1 MKENNYPAN
10 KLIIVGEDDLD
21 DKDILEELF
30 SSIDP
35 SVQQHFLNNGEKLVR
50 FLETAEAKD
59 LPCLIL
65 LDYNMPGLNG
75 AEILSSLQ
83 NNVRLKHVPKIIW
96 STSNA
101 IIFKNKCLELGAR
114 DYLVKPSSIKDLKD
128 MLRYILSFCSNDEA
142 RPEASTC

>member
-1 MKENNYPAN
+1 MKEKDQLAS
-10 KLIIVGEDDLD
+10 KFIIVGEDDLD

-30 SSIDP
+30 SSIDS
-35 SVQQHFLNNGEKLVR
+35 SVKLHFLNNGEKLVY
-50 FLETAEAKD
+50 FLEGAEAKD

-83 NNVRLKHVPKIIW
+83 NNERLKHIPKMIW

-101 IIFKNKCLELGAR
+101 AIFKNRCLELGAC
-114 DYLVKPSSIKDLKD
+114 DYLVKPSSIKDLKNT
-128 MLRYILSFCSNDEA
+128 LQYILSFC
-142 RPEASTC
+142 PQ